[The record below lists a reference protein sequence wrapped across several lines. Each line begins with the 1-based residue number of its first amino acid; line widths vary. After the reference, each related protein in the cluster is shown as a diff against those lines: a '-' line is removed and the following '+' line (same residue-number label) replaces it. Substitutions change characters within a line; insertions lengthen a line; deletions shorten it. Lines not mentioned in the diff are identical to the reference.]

1 MNNGKS
7 EITIIL
13 VSFYSKNL
21 IARLIRQ
28 IDLNINILVIE
39 NSNSEDCK
47 RYLEEKFKNVK
58 VILSKENLG
67 NGGGINL
74 GLKNTKTKYAFYLD
88 IDVELNDGT
97 ILNLFNAS
105 KEIEQFTILAPLV
118 KNYNYK
124 KEDYI
129 TFDANNKNKFISM
142 KFVPGCA
149 LFFNIKELLKIGM
162 YDENFFLFFEE
173 NDIYMRCLKNNH
185 KIFMISHAIISH
197 SGKTSV
203 DEKYYFEI
211 ELLRNWHYMWS
222 KFYFYKKH
230 YNIIVAYLHTL
241 NHFFSSVIKLCFFR
255 FINYKKY
262 LKYLYRASGLLNSYL
277 GKKAWKRPSIK

>member
-21 IARLIRQ
+21 IARLISQ

-97 ILNLFNAS
+97 ILNLFY
-105 KEIEQFTILAPLV
+105 EILQTSFPTLLWVIIL
-118 KNYNYK
+118 
-124 KEDYI
+124 D
-129 TFDANNKNKFISM
+129 
-142 KFVPGCA
+142 
-149 LFFNIKELLKIGM
+149 
-162 YDENFFLFFEE
+162 
-173 NDIYMRCLKNNH
+173 
-185 KIFMISHAIISH
+185 
-197 SGKTSV
+197 
-203 DEKYYFEI
+203 
-211 ELLRNWHYMWS
+211 
-222 KFYFYKKH
+222 
-230 YNIIVAYLHTL
+230 IVAEGM
-241 NHFFSSVIKLCFFR
+241 
-255 FINYKKY
+255 
-262 LKYLYRASGLLNSYL
+262 A
-277 GKKAWKRPSIK
+277 